1 MVKCVIIVHH
11 KRKLSNLIQQF
22 PTSRCFWFFDK
33 NTFLQ
38 LVVFS
43 FFDLTFFSMLLSIG
57 WFAVP
62 SLFTTVLYSLKKG
75 DSLHFSE
82 NDNHDAHSI
91 WSIIPNICLQGIK
104 LEELWTWKISHAPHF
119 DIALF
124 YCFSWSYSFRILSS
138 KLLRLIMKPLW
149 KYYIGISIHSR
160 SANILLKVPV
170 NHERFKWNIFKSI

>member
-1 MVKCVIIVHH
+1 MYTTNE
-11 KRKLSNLIQQF
+11 SFLIWFSSSRQVDAF
-22 PTSRCFWFFDK
+22 DFLIKIRFFNSLYLAFLTWLFSTS
-33 NTFLQ
+33 
-38 LVVFS
+38 
-43 FFDLTFFSMLLSIG
+43 FFSMLLSIG